1 MLKIDNKTLQAEL
14 LKIETIPTLPD
25 KLKNL
30 LKVLENPKTS
40 LTEIS
45 KFILNDPALTAR
57 VLRMVNS
64 PIYGFPGKISS
75 VNQALLLLGLNVVK
89 GLLLSISIFETM
101 QKAMV
106 GLWDH
111 SLGSAI
117 AARIIAKK
125 KSIPDPEE
133 ISIAALLHDIGKVVL
148 SLRFPEEYHIVR
160 QKAERDEIFI
170 YEAEKEIF
178 GITHSNA
185 GALIAEKWNFPK
197 KLIEIIEFHN
207 RPESSKTVFL
217 HTAIVHLADIIT
229 RARGYGFAGDNFVP
243 SISPK
248 VWDTLNLS
256 EADIREILIHM
267 EDSLCESEY
276 LMLVDE

>member
-40 LTEIS
+40 LPEIS

-57 VLRMVNS
+57 VLKMVNS

-101 QKAMV
+101 QKAML

-185 GALIAEKWNFPK
+185 GALIAEKWNFPN
-197 KLIEIIEFHN
+197 KLIEIIEYHN